1 MTDFDYDLLVLGG
14 GSGGVRGARMAAA
27 LGARTVL
34 IESGALGGT
43 CVNMGCI
50 PKKLFAYA
58 GHFHEDF
65 EDARGFGWQLPNKPT
80 FDWKTLKDA
89 KDKEIARLNRVYQDV
104 LERVDVELVRG
115 WGQVTGPHTVRVG
128 ERELSAK
135 HMLVATGGKPV
146 RPVFPGVE
154 LGIVSDDIFLWE
166 ALPSRVAIL
175 GGGYIGVEF
184 ASILSGLG
192 AEVHLIIR
200 DKLPLREF
208 DHDLRHE
215 LANELRKKGVHMH
228 LSCNIERIERGGEH
242 GLLVHCLSGEILD
255 VGAALL
261 ATGREPNT
269 AGLGLEMAGVTLSE
283 RGAVLV
289 DDHFKTT
296 APSIYA
302 VGDVIAR
309 MALTPVALGE
319 AMVVVDQ
326 LFGKGERAFDYQNIP
341 TAVFTSPPIAT
352 AGLTEEQA
360 RSKSAVR
367 IFKSRFK
374 PLKHTLSGRDERTLM
389 KLVVDAHTDRV
400 VGLHM
405 IGADAAEIVQGFAVA
420 MQCGAT
426 KAQFDRTVGI
436 HPTAAEEFVTM
447 RTEWVPE
454 PEPEAMK

>member
-1 MTDFDYDLLVLGG
+1 VTDFDYDLLVLGG

-34 IESGALGGT
+34 IEAAAMGGT
-43 CVNMGCI
+43 CVNLGCI

-58 GHFHEDF
+58 GHFHDDF
-65 EDARGFGWQLPNKPT
+65 EDARGFGWQLPGKPQ
-80 FDWKTLKDA
+80 FDWKTLRAA
-89 KDKEIARLNRVYQDV
+89 KDKEIARLNRIYEDV
-104 LERVDVELVRG
+104 LDRVDVEVVRG
-115 WGQVTGPHTVRVG
+115 WGQVTGPHTVKVG
-128 ERELSAK
+128 EREISAK
-135 HMLVATGGKPV
+135 HLLIATGGKST

-154 LGIVSDDIFLWE
+154 LGDVSDDLFSWE
-166 ALPSRVAIL
+166 ELPSHVAIL

-184 ASILSGLG
+184 ASILAGMG
-192 AEVHLIIR
+192 AQVHLIIR

-215 LANELRKKGVHMH
+215 LANELRKKGVHTH
-228 LSCNIERIERGGEH
+228 FSCNIERIERGGER
-242 GLLVHCLSGEILD
+242 GLLVHLVSGESLE
-255 VGAALL
+255 VAKVLL
-261 ATGREPNT
+261 ATGRGPNT
-269 AGLGLEMAGVTLSE
+269 AGLGLETAGVTLSE

-326 LFGKGERAFDYQNIP
+326 LFGKGERPFDYANIP

-352 AGLTEEQA
+352 VGLTETFA
-360 RSKSAVR
+360 RTKMAVR
-367 IFKSRFK
+367 IYKSRFK
-374 PLKHTLSGRDERTLM
+374 PLKHTLSGRDERTLV
-389 KLVVDAHTDRV
+389 KLVVEASTDRV

-405 IGADAAEIVQGFAVA
+405 IGPDAPEIVQGFAVA
-420 MQCGAT
+420 LQCGAT
-426 KAQFDRTVGI
+426 KAQFDRTIGI
-436 HPTAAEEFVTM
+436 HPTAAEEFVTL

-454 PEPEAMK
+454 PDPIPVP